1 MKKEK
6 AHLSARIIAMLFLLG
21 FFIIKSSED
30 RLRHNETLD
39 LTGKDTFW
47 KVSLNITWGYNTILR
62 VTPRRDDFAIPSE
75 IEVSIVDGQDTV
87 YHHTLER
94 IHDGGY
100 LGYFQENLDLN
111 DAISPYVKNL
121 SIEIVYG
128 GHKSYILLE

>member
-47 KVSLNITWGYNTILR
+47 KVSLNINWGYNTILR
-62 VTPRRDDFAIPSE
+62 VAPRREMTLSPLMSRISRIFLSKLYTADINLIFCWNKAFTA
-75 IEVSIVDGQDTV
+75 DG
-87 YHHTLER
+87 
-94 IHDGGY
+94 
-100 LGYFQENLDLN
+100 F
-111 DAISPYVKNL
+111 P
-121 SIEIVYG
+121 
-128 GHKSYILLE
+128 